1 MRPSLWCCFAT
12 LRYVGLG
19 IAIPAYRAPIR
30 NASIPSNPV
39 WTRDD
44 DFDESDLSFITKLAA
59 VGDSYS
65 AGIGA
70 GDRLGTILNA
80 LDPHSG
86 VFFFFFS
93 RIAILL
99 LIL

>member
-1 MRPSLWCCFAT
+1 M
-12 LRYVGLG
+12 
-19 IAIPAYRAPIR
+19 
-30 NASIPSNPV
+30 

-70 GDRLGTILNA
+70 GDRLGSIFDA

-86 VFFFFFS
+86 VSFFAQEYV
-93 RIAILL
+93 AILL